1 MIHVVDSENLIFR
14 VSQLSTGGFET
25 VRQAAAGEMAFGRD
39 DQGLMV
45 VPGRAVSQVMVHGN
59 TLDWSKPGVLEAAV
73 PLLSG
78 VKLYKDHWVSVDTV
92 VGRVNEAFWVA
103 PEAGMP
109 GGIGVNLG
117 VDDVADPRVGRLIQT
132 GIIDSLSIGA
142 LAEVE
147 PSHPDVYE
155 EDRYLF
161 WKRLGSQDAEGRY
174 YCWVVKRVETFFE
187 ISLVWKGADPTAKIQ
202 LAAEETPY
210 PTLEEF
216 RGNLEQEKEPMN
228 ELKKLALALGLPET
242 ATEDEVL
249 AAVRQSQEAAT
260 TARQSSVDAAAFRT
274 RVALALGVTGSDAA
288 IETRLAEVVGQAQY
302 GSDRL
307 AEDRDAVLS
316 DARLALCNQG
326 EELPDAIVE
335 QVNRA
340 APAQVV
346 ELGKFYAARA
356 AARFPEGGRSSV
368 TDNSGGNAAQKRV
381 PKTGHLH

>member
-14 VSQLSTGGFET
+14 VSQLSSGGFAP
-25 VRQAAAGEMAFGRD
+25 VRQAAPGEATLGRD
-39 DQGLMV
+39 DQGLLV
-45 VPGRAVSQVMVHGN
+45 VPGRAVSQVLVHGN

-78 VKLYKDHWVSVDTV
+78 VKLYKDHYVSVDSV
-92 VGRVNEAFWVA
+92 VGRVNESFWVA
-103 PEAGMP
+103 PDAGMP

-161 WKRLGSQDAEGRY
+161 WRRLGSQDAEGRY

-187 ISLVWKGADPTAKIQ
+187 ISLVWKGADPTAKVQ
-202 LAAEETPY
+202 LAAAETPY

-216 RGNLEQEKEPMN
+216 RGNLEQEKKPMDAN
-228 ELKKLALALGLPET
+228 ELKKVALALGLPET
-242 ATEDEVL
+242 ATETEVL
-249 AAVRQSQEAAT
+249 AAATAARES
-260 TARQSSVDAAAFRT
+260 AVDSSAFRT
-274 RVALALGVTGSDAA
+274 RVGLALGVTGSDTVV
-288 IETRLAEVVGQAQY
+288 ETRLAEVLEQARY
-302 GSDRL
+302 GS
-307 AEDRDAVLS
+307 
-316 DARLALCNQG
+316 ARLAQDREAVLRDAWLALCQQG
-326 EELPDAIVE
+326 EELAGVIVE
-335 QVNRA
+335 QVNSA
-340 APAQVV
+340 SPTKLG
-346 ELGKFYAARA
+346 ELGDFYAARA

-368 TDNSGGNAAQKRV
+368 PEPGGDAKPKRI
-381 PKTGHLH
+381 PATRHLH